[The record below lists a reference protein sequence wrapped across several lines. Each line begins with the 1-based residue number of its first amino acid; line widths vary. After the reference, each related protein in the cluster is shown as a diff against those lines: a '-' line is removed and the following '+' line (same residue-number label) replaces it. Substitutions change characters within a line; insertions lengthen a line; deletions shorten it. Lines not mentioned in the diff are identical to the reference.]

1 MELTDTFFCRKLN
14 ETIIYYKYLY
24 CSLLTLNSTYNSHM
38 KYTNELT
45 TKSKFLYYLPA
56 VAKSWKRK
64 YIFGNVEESELRWFS
79 WNSHFMR

>member
-1 MELTDTFFCRKLN
+1 MKQ
-14 ETIIYYKYLY
+14 TIIYYKYSY
-24 CSLLTLNSTYNSHM
+24 TYVKYYSLLTLNSTYNFHM

-45 TKSKFLYYLPA
+45 TKSKFLYYLPV